1 MAKTVKGDGV
11 VAAKARKRVR
21 GARGGGAVG
30 GPMGVGEVV
39 AAEGDGLG
47 VTTAVVG
54 GEVVRVGTDVGE
66 GVGVEGAGADGA
78 GADGA
83 AGGDAGT
90 AGVPAVEPAVLA
102 QLAAAEAGGLSPLGY
117 LLRVMRD
124 ERESPARRM
133 DAAKT
138 AAPFLHPKLS
148 TMDVQSAGLD
158 KVGGALLELIERA
171 QGAGGGVG
179 GLLGCG
185 DGERREEAAGGA

>member
-1 MAKTVKGDGV
+1 MV
-11 VAAKARKRVR
+11 AKARKRVR

-30 GPMGVGEVV
+30 GPTGAGEVV

-47 VTTAVVG
+47 VTAA
-54 GEVVRVGTDVGE
+54 EVWGVAVRVGTDVGE
-66 GVGVEGAGADGA
+66 GVGVEGAV
-78 GADGA
+78 ADGA
-83 AGGDAGT
+83 AADGAVGGDAGT
-90 AGVPAVEPAVLA
+90 AGVPAVEAAVLA
-102 QLAAAEAGGLSPLGY
+102 QLAAAEAEAGGLSPLGY

-124 ERESPARRM
+124 EREPAARRM

-179 GLLGCG
+179 GLLGRG
-185 DGERREEAAGGA
+185 DGERREEEAGGA

>member
-1 MAKTVKGDGV
+1 MV
-11 VAAKARKRVR
+11 VARARKRVR

-30 GPMGVGEVV
+30 GPTGAGEVV

-47 VTTAVVG
+47 VTAAEVG
-54 GEVVRVGTDVGE
+54 GVAVRVGTDVGE
-66 GVGVEGAGADGA
+66 GVGVEGAAADGSV
-78 GADGA
+78 
-83 AGGDAGT
+83 GGDAGT
-90 AGVPAVEPAVLA
+90 AGVPAVEAAVLA
-102 QLAAAEAGGLSPLGY
+102 QLAAAEAEAGGLSPLGY

-124 ERESPARRM
+124 EREPAARRM

-179 GLLGCG
+179 GLLGRG
-185 DGERREEAAGGA
+185 AGEGREEEAGGA